1 MSTTKRLFAPLGRL
15 DRYVASIFVS
25 SYATSLLV
33 VVGLFFVMDMAS
45 NLNRYLE
52 PWPDGTKV
60 PTSTVLRFYGL
71 NIPFLFL
78 QSAPFVTLTAG
89 MFTVVRLL
97 KSNEIEA
104 CLAAGISARRA
115 LMPVFVGGF
124 FIAAGVFGLRE
135 WMAES
140 LVPKRDAIR
149 YTLTEKRHERVY
161 EKLWLRDL
169 NGSVVR
175 LGEFRPA
182 AGDPPV
188 AEVRDLRAVLRDE
201 RGTVSIEADRA
212 VWTQREGGP
221 AWRLEGG
228 ERKIV
233 GQEARTRE
241 PVDWLDG
248 FEFTPEMALTFQ
260 RNLENPLELSFAESA
275 SLARRDPD
283 SVVYQTLLQYHL
295 TFPLANVVLLLIGV
309 PLLLRHERGS
319 SAEGLAK
326 GLLLCVF
333 FFGFDFVFRNL
344 GIQGDLDPLLA
355 SWAPVIL
362 FGSAG
367 VVLYDS
373 IAT

>member
-1 MSTTKRLFAPLGRL
+1 MITKRRFAPLGRL
-15 DRYVASIFVS
+15 DRYVSSIFVS
-25 SYATSLLV
+25 SYATSLLIV
-33 VVGLFFVMDMAS
+33 LGLFFVMDMAS
-45 NLNRYLE
+45 NLDRYLQ

-60 PTSTVLRFYGL
+60 ATSTVMRFYAL
-71 NIPFLFL
+71 NVPFLFL

-89 MFTVVRLL
+89 MFTVVRLM

-115 LMPVFVGGF
+115 LLPVFLGGLVVACF
-124 FIAAGVFGLRE
+124 VFGLRE
-135 WMAES
+135 WMAVS

-149 YTLTEKRHERVY
+149 YTLTQKQHERVY

-175 LGEFRPA
+175 LGEYRPVV
-182 AGDPPV
+182 GDPPV
-188 AEVRDLRAVLRDE
+188 AEIRDLRAVLRDE
-201 RGTVSIEADRA
+201 RGTISIEADRA
-212 VWTQREGGP
+212 VWALRADGP
-221 AWRLEGG
+221 AWRLENGV
-228 ERKIV
+228 RKIV
-233 GQEARTRE
+233 GQETRTRE
-241 PVDWLDG
+241 TVEWLDG

-260 RNLENPLELSFAESA
+260 RNLENPLELSFAEA
-275 SLARRDPD
+275 LSLAQRDPD

-295 TFPLANVVLLLIGV
+295 TFPLANLVLLLIGV
-309 PLLLRHERGS
+309 PLLLRHDRGS
-319 SAEGLAK
+319 GAEGLAK

-344 GIQGDLDPLLA
+344 GIQGDLDPLVA

-362 FGSAG
+362 FGSVG

>member
-1 MSTTKRLFAPLGRL
+1 MITKRRFAPAGRL

-25 SYATSLLV
+25 SYATSLLIV
-33 VVGLFFVMDMAS
+33 LGLFFVMDMAS
-45 NLNRYLE
+45 NLDRYLQ

-60 PTSTVLRFYGL
+60 PTATILRFYAL

-89 MFTVVRLL
+89 MFTVVRLM

-115 LMPVFVGGF
+115 LLPVFLGGLVV
-124 FIAAGVFGLRE
+124 ACVVFGLRE
-135 WMAES
+135 WMAVS

-149 YTLTEKRHERVY
+149 YTLTQKKHERVY

-175 LGEFRPA
+175 LGEYRPIS
-182 AGDPPV
+182 GDPPV
-188 AEVRDLRAVLRDE
+188 AEIRDLRAVLRDE

-212 VWTQREGGP
+212 VWVQREGGP
-221 AWRLEGG
+221 AWFLEDGV
-228 ERKIV
+228 RKIV
-233 GQEARTRE
+233 GQDSRTRE
-241 PVDWLDG
+241 PVEWLEG

-260 RNLENPLELSFAESA
+260 RNLENPLELSFAEA
-275 SLARRDPD
+275 LSLARRDPD

-295 TFPLANVVLLLIGV
+295 TFPLANLVLLLIGV
-309 PLLLRHERGS
+309 PLLLRHDRGS
-319 SAEGLAK
+319 GAEGLAK

-344 GIQGDLDPLLA
+344 GIQGDLDPLVA
-355 SWAPVIL
+355 SWAPLIL
-362 FGSAG
+362 FGSVG

>member
-1 MSTTKRLFAPLGRL
+1 MITKRRFALLGRL
-15 DRYVASIFVS
+15 DRYVTSIFVS
-25 SYATSLLV
+25 SYATSLLIV
-33 VVGLFFVMDMAS
+33 LGLFFVMDMAS
-45 NLNRYLE
+45 NLDRYLQ

-60 PTSTVLRFYGL
+60 PTSTVLRFYAL

-89 MFTVVRLL
+89 MFTVVRLM

-104 CLAAGISARRA
+104 CLAAGLSARRA
-115 LMPVFVGGF
+115 LLPVFFGGLLV
-124 FIAAGVFGLRE
+124 ACAVFGLRE
-135 WMAES
+135 WMAVS

-149 YTLTEKRHERVY
+149 YTLTQKQHERVY

-175 LGEFRPA
+175 LGEYRPIV
-182 AGDPPV
+182 GDPPV
-188 AEVRDLRAVLRDE
+188 AEIRDLRAVLRDD
-201 RGTVSIEADRA
+201 RGTVSIEATRA
-212 VWTQREGGP
+212 IWAQREGGP
-221 AWRLEGG
+221 AWHLENGV
-228 ERKIV
+228 RKIV
-233 GQEARTRE
+233 GEEARTRE
-241 PVDWLDG
+241 PVEWLDG

-260 RNLENPLELSFAESA
+260 RNLENPLELSFAEA
-275 SLARRDPD
+275 LSLAQRDPD

-295 TFPLANVVLLLIGV
+295 TFPLANLVLLLIGV
-309 PLLLRHERGS
+309 PLLLRHDRGS
-319 SAEGLAK
+319 GAEGLAK

-344 GIQGDLDPLLA
+344 GIQGDLDPLVA

-362 FGSAG
+362 FGSVG

>member
-1 MSTTKRLFAPLGRL
+1 MITQRRFAPLGRL
-15 DRYVASIFVS
+15 DRYVTSIFIS

-33 VVGLFFVMDMAS
+33 VLGLFFVMDMAS
-45 NLNRYLE
+45 NLDRYLQ

-60 PTSTVLRFYGL
+60 ATSTILRFYAL
-71 NIPFLFL
+71 NVPFLFL

-89 MFTVVRLL
+89 MFTVVRLM
-97 KSNEIEA
+97 KTNEIEA

-115 LMPVFVGGF
+115 LLPVFLGGLVVACF
-124 FIAAGVFGLRE
+124 VFGLRE
-135 WMAES
+135 WMAVS

-149 YTLTEKRHERVY
+149 YTLTQKSYERVY

-175 LGEFRPA
+175 LGEYRPA

-188 AEVRDLRAVLRDE
+188 SEIRDLRAVLRDD
-201 RGTVSIEADRA
+201 RGTISIEADRA
-212 VWTQREGGP
+212 VWTQRADGP
-221 AWRLEGG
+221 AWRLENGVQ
-228 ERKIV
+228 KIV
-233 GQEARTRE
+233 GQESRTRE
-241 PVDWLDG
+241 SIEWLDG

-260 RNLENPLELSFAESA
+260 RNLENPLELSFAEA
-275 SLARRDPD
+275 LSLAHRDPD

-295 TFPLANVVLLLIGV
+295 TFPLANLVLLLIGV
-309 PLLLRHERGS
+309 PLLLRHDRGS
-319 SAEGLAK
+319 GAEGLAK

-344 GIQGDLDPLLA
+344 GIQGDLDPLVA

-362 FGSAG
+362 FGSVG

>member
-1 MSTTKRLFAPLGRL
+1 MITKRRLALFGRL
-15 DRYVASIFVS
+15 DRYVTSIFVS
-25 SYATSLLV
+25 SYATSLLIV
-33 VVGLFFVMDMAS
+33 LGLFFVMDMAA
-45 NLNRYLE
+45 NLDRYLQ

-60 PTSTVLRFYGL
+60 PTLTVLRFYAL

-89 MFTVVRLL
+89 MFTVVRLM
-97 KSNEIEA
+97 KSNEVEA
-104 CLAAGISARRA
+104 CLAAGLSARRA
-115 LMPVFVGGF
+115 LLPVFLGGF
-124 FIAAGVFGLRE
+124 VIACMVFGLRE
-135 WMAES
+135 WMGVS

-149 YTLTEKRHERVY
+149 YTLTKKQHERVY

-175 LGEFRPA
+175 LGEYRPVV
-182 AGDPPV
+182 GDPPI
-188 AEVRDLRAVLRDE
+188 AEIRDLRAVLRDE
-201 RGTVSIEADRA
+201 RGTVSIEASRA
-212 VWTQREGGP
+212 VWAQREGGP
-221 AWRLEGG
+221 AWHLEDGV
-228 ERKIV
+228 RKIV
-233 GQEARTRE
+233 GEEARTRE
-241 PVDWLDG
+241 PVEWLDG

-260 RNLENPLELSFAESA
+260 RNLENPLELSFAEA
-275 SLARRDPD
+275 LSLAQRDPD

-295 TFPLANVVLLLIGV
+295 TFPLANLVLLLIGV
-309 PLLLRHERGS
+309 PLLLRHDRGS
-319 SAEGLAK
+319 GAEGLAK

-344 GIQGDLDPLLA
+344 GIQGDLDPLVA

-362 FGSAG
+362 FGSVG